1 MAISFRHRITDS
13 APWLVARR
21 TACRALDPQ
30 KNSVYSPACIFEGL
44 RALALGA
51 AGSTAKELKG
61 IVGNSIFSR
70 NQLGLEQ
77 SSKWAYKDYVGRALT
92 GVWLD
97 KAARPEKGFESA
109 CKRSGVEV
117 TRTNLSSPKS
127 GAEISR
133 WISDATD
140 GFISPR
146 IDLDPLALACISSVL
161 YLKDA
166 WDKPFSKRKTVRD
179 AFHAND
185 GDVEA
190 SYMVGEFRLA
200 VLDDEAGT
208 LVNLPLSN
216 GALMVLLLP
225 EERQSLSDALVS
237 SHVFDL
243 VADYDADKV
252 LVELHLPKFTC
263 ESTVDNMES
272 VLSAAG
278 FSTASNPDLSCM
290 TGTPSAAISYSHGT
304 KISVDENGLE
314 AGSYFAMVA
323 CAGVPNFDEIPPTPR
338 VIKYDRPFLYFVI
351 SRTGQPLFIG
361 AVVKPEA
368 DRLAWVPVASKEER
382 GSEEGWIIEDEEIPE
397 VCRITLEEG
406 CRTAPYGITCGI
418 YGLMVHTTW
427 AENYQE
433 AMEKYAGMK
442 QSLRECAEKLGDVS
456 FDESE
461 WCSTFVDTWS

>member
-51 AGSTAKELKG
+51 TGSTAKELKG
-61 IVGNSIFSR
+61 IIGNTIFSR

-77 SSKWAYKDYVGRALT
+77 SSKWAYKDYVGRVLT

-117 TRTNLSSPKS
+117 TRTNLSSPKA

-146 IDLDPLALACISSVL
+146 IDLDPLALACVSSVL

-166 WDKPFSKRKTVRD
+166 WDKPFSKRKTVHD

-190 SYMVGEFRLA
+190 SYMVGEFRL
-200 VLDDEAGT
+200 GT
-208 LVNLPLSN
+208 V
-216 GALMVLLLP
+216 
-225 EERQSLSDALVS
+225 
-237 SHVFDL
+237 
-243 VADYDADKV
+243 
-252 LVELHLPKFTC
+252 
-263 ESTVDNMES
+263 
-272 VLSAAG
+272 
-278 FSTASNPDLSCM
+278 
-290 TGTPSAAISYSHGT
+290 
-304 KISVDENGLE
+304 KI
-314 AGSYFAMVA
+314 
-323 CAGVPNFDEIPPTPR
+323 
-338 VIKYDRPFLYFVI
+338 
-351 SRTGQPLFIG
+351 
-361 AVVKPEA
+361 
-368 DRLAWVPVASKEER
+368 LAHFP
-382 GSEEGWIIEDEEIPE
+382 
-397 VCRITLEEG
+397 
-406 CRTAPYGITCGI
+406 TAP
-418 YGLMVHTTW
+418 
-427 AENYQE
+427 
-433 AMEKYAGMK
+433 
-442 QSLRECAEKLGDVS
+442 
-456 FDESE
+456 
-461 WCSTFVDTWS
+461 